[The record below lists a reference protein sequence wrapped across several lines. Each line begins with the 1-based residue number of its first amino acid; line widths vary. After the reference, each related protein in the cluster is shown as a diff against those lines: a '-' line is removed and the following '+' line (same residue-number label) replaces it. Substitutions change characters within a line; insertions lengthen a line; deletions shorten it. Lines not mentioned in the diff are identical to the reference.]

1 MATQQSIVIFF
12 KRKNDG
18 APLRESNKKPHVDST
33 PQKKTAPVSPS
44 ASKGMSPGS
53 PAALRSELLKLC
65 AVHKVLHPS
74 MALGWY
80 KALKT
85 EFDKPYFKKL
95 SEFVT
100 AQRRQHTVFPRAE
113 HVFSWAAGDVNDVK
127 VVILGQDPYHGP
139 GQAHGEDP
147 HHGPGQAHGED
158 PYHGPGQ
165 AHGEDPYHG
174 PGQAHGEDPYHGP
187 GQAHGEDPYHG
198 PGQAHGEDP
207 HHGPGQAHG
216 EDPYHGPGQAHGED
230 PYHGPGQ
237 AHGEDPYHGPGQAHG
252 EDPYHGPGQAHG
264 EDPYHGPGQAHGE
277 DPYHGP
283 GQAHGEDPYH
293 GPGQAHGEDPY
304 HGPGQ
309 AHGLCFSVQ
318 RGVAPPPSLVNMYKE
333 LESDVEG
340 FRHPGHGC
348 LLGWA
353 RQGVLLLNACLTV
366 RSGQPNSHKD
376 QGWEQFTD
384 AVIKHISSNQK
395 HVVFML
401 WGSYAQKKGS
411 VVDKSRHHVLTS
423 THPSPLSAHRGFL
436 GCKHFSK
443 CNQLLIQN
451 NRTPIDWNDLPPE

>member
-1 MATQQSIVIFF
+1 MILPAMATQQSIAIFF
-12 KRKNDG
+12 KRKNEG

-33 PQKKTAPVSPS
+33 PEKKTAPVSPS

-127 VVILGQDPYHGP
+127 VVILGQ
-139 GQAHGEDP
+139 
-147 HHGPGQAHGED
+147 
-158 PYHGPGQ
+158 
-165 AHGEDPYHG
+165 
-174 PGQAHGEDPYHGP
+174 
-187 GQAHGEDPYHG
+187 
-198 PGQAHGEDP
+198 
-207 HHGPGQAHG
+207 
-216 EDPYHGPGQAHGED
+216 
-230 PYHGPGQ
+230 
-237 AHGEDPYHGPGQAHG
+237 
-252 EDPYHGPGQAHG
+252 
-264 EDPYHGPGQAHGE
+264 
-277 DPYHGP
+277 
-283 GQAHGEDPYH
+283 
-293 GPGQAHGEDPY
+293 DPY